1 VAAATL
7 REGRVQTGVR
17 PFNPRRDVGAV
28 AELVAAAFGD
38 SLDPAEQVALTEM
51 RRTARWSPLLWWLH
65 WPTYSVIGM
74 TTPGFVWVEEGCVVG
89 NISLRRALGWGGFF
103 IGNVAVHPDWQG
115 RGIASALMGAA
126 LDEIVARGGRWVGL
140 EVRADSQVARRLYE
154 RAGFSEIGRTL
165 HMLRPAGL
173 ARSRN
178 QPPHPLLRRGR
189 SRDSAAL
196 IELVQATVPESQ
208 RPLLELRREDYQLDW
223 QRTLDHWL
231 EGRHEAWWVVE
242 ENGAIRGAVRA
253 LRERG
258 RCPDRLEV
266 LIAAEHRGRF
276 ESVLVQQGIADLRG
290 APRKLV
296 EAMLPA
302 PEATLVAALEAA
314 DFQEARLL
322 VQMRLDLTHH
332 ISVAG

>member
-1 VAAATL
+1 MVAATL
-7 REGRVQTGVR
+7 CEGCVQTGVR
-17 PFNPRRDVGAV
+17 SFNPRRDIGAV

-38 SLDPAEQVALTEM
+38 SLDPAGQVALTEM

-65 WPTYSVIGM
+65 WPTYSVVGM
-74 TTPGFVWVEEGCVVG
+74 TTPGFVWIEEGRVVG
-89 NISLRRALGWGGFF
+89 NISLRRALGRGGFF

-126 LDEIVARGGRWVGL
+126 LGEIVARGGRWVGL
-140 EVRADSQVARRLYE
+140 EVGADSQVARRLYE
-154 RAGFSEIGRTL
+154 RSGFSEIGRTL

-173 ARSRN
+173 AWSRN
-178 QPPHPLLRRGR
+178 RPPCPLLRRGR
-189 SRDSAAL
+189 SCDSAAL
-196 IELVQATVPESQ
+196 IELVQAVVPEPQ
-208 RPLLELRREDYQLDW
+208 RPLLELRREDYQLGW
-223 QRTLDHWL
+223 ERTLDHWL

-266 LIAAEHRGRF
+266 LIAPEQTGRF
-276 ESVLVQQGIADLRG
+276 ESVLVQRGIASLRG
-290 APRKLV
+290 APRKMV
-296 EAMLPA
+296 EAILPNF
-302 PEATLVAALEAA
+302 ENTLVRALEAA
-314 DFQEARLL
+314 GFQKARLL